1 MLRESLTR
9 LAQRVSDPQYDPRH
23 AILDVS
29 SELLSIEVTE
39 GTLPESL
46 RLELSELL
54 RDVKA
59 VQPSFPSRRA
69 TSPLFDREGMGQV
82 GRDRA
87 LRFVQR
93 LKALAAAVE
102 SLEQHSQ

>member
-9 LAQRVSDPQYDPRH
+9 LAQRVADPRYDSRH

-29 SELLSIEVTE
+29 SELLSIDTMQRA
-39 GTLPESL
+39 LPESL

-69 TSPLFDREGMGQV
+69 TSPLFDREGMGQI

-87 LRFVQR
+87 LRLVQR
-93 LKALAAAVE
+93 LKAVAAAVE